1 MFKIIITTTDQHTG
15 EIKKETIRY
24 KYKTLR
30 GAEKAAMR
38 IRHSCIPDDKSI
50 DIEIVRAYE
59 RRSPISLSQAM
70 HNTGLATSLFG
81 VILEKA
87 KDECSIDLN
96 NLIALACDIN
106 QDVYHALCAAVY
118 GEE

>member
-1 MFKIIITTTDQHTG
+1 MFKIIITTTNQHTG
-15 EIKKETIRY
+15 GIKKETARY
-24 KYKTLR
+24 RYKTLR

-38 IRHSCIPDDKSI
+38 IRHACRVDDESI
-50 DIEIVRAYE
+50 DVEIVRVYE
-59 RRSPISLSQAM
+59 RRAPISLSQAM
-70 HNTGLATSLFG
+70 HNAGLATSLFY

>member
-1 MFKIIITTTDQHTG
+1 MFKLIVITTNQRTG
-15 EIKKETIRY
+15 EVKKETIRY

-30 GAEKAAMR
+30 GAEKAALR

-50 DIEIVRAYE
+50 DVEIVRVYE
-59 RRSPISLSQAM
+59 RRSPISLAQAM
-70 HNTGLATSLFG
+70 HNTGLATFLFG
-81 VILEKA
+81 AILEKA

>member
-1 MFKIIITTTDQHTG
+1 MFKIVVTTINQRTG
-15 EIKKETIRY
+15 EVKKEIARY
-24 KYKTLR
+24 KYKTLH

-38 IRHSCIPDDKSI
+38 IRDTCLPDDKSI
-50 DIEIVRAYE
+50 DVEIVRVYE
-59 RRSPISLSQAM
+59 RRSPISLAQAM
-70 HNTGLATSLFG
+70 HNTGLATSLFC

-106 QDVYHALCAAVY
+106 QDVYHALQAAVY
-118 GEE
+118 EE